1 MRPIKVVNIMRL
13 ERMGMSLGYL
23 YQVISEHTL
32 ELNTGRLR
40 TYFSH
45 IYFL

>member
-1 MRPIKVVNIMRL
+1 MRL
-13 ERMGMSLGYL
+13 ERMGLPLGYL